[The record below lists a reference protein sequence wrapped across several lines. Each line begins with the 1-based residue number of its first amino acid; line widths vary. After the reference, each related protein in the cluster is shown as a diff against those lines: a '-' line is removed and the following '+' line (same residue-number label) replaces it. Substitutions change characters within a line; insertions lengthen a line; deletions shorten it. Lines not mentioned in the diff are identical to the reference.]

1 VGRWGDRLA
10 DLLPRRSRWRMRTRA
25 LTAPWEGFVVDALDA
40 EDRYRAAVRRL
51 DPGPLRDRLH
61 SVADEVTVAVEET
74 WRVASAGQDLSD
86 ARLQIDVGAILTG
99 LEGPPGPA
107 TDARRRQL
115 EVAKRI
121 DQRLAATQRR
131 LTELDAHLDEVVT
144 RTLELG
150 ATQQVEAV
158 AQIGSTVDD
167 VVEALQALST
177 GLAEL
182 PDPPTDLPDPSRP
195 RIGSGGESAA
205 TRTPPPEP
213 GPPPAPPYEGPMP
226 DDPQTDWR
234 APGPDE
240 RTMTNGDDAEPPSS
254 GSGTDDATTTAPVD
268 ASPASPGTEDGV
280 GHQADAS

>member
-1 VGRWGDRLA
+1 MGRWGDRLA

-25 LTAPWEGFVVDALDA
+25 LTAPWEGFVLDALGA

-61 SVADEVTVAVEET
+61 DVADEVTVAVEET

-86 ARLQIDVGAILTG
+86 ARLQIDVGAILAG

-115 EVAKRI
+115 EVAKRM
-121 DQRLAATQRR
+121 DQRLAATRRR
-131 LTELDAHLDEVVT
+131 LTELDARLDEVVT

-158 AQIGSTVDD
+158 AKIGSTVDD
-167 VVEALQALST
+167 VVEELQALAT

-182 PDPPTDLPDPSRP
+182 PDRPTVLAEPPRPSS
-195 RIGSGGESAA
+195 GSAVTSTA
-205 TRTPPPEP
+205 PPEP
-213 GPPPAPPYEGPMP
+213 VEPPAPPYEGPMP
-226 DDPQTDWR
+226 DDPLTDWR
-234 APGPDE
+234 APGPEEPTVTD
-240 RTMTNGDDAEPPSS
+240 GDDSGPAND
-254 GSGTDDATTTAPVD
+254 GSGTDVATTTASDD
-268 ASPASPGTEDGV
+268 ASPPTPGTEGSVD
-280 GHQADAS
+280 HQADAS